1 MVSVATGPS
10 VASRQCRYR
19 AGAVRNSTLGWSG
32 MSGRLS
38 CGLADYERG
47 EIRGAQADL
56 VPRRDKIPG
65 RRLDLPVAWVTGKAR
80 VRAARDLDPEP
91 VPAAE
96 PVRCADQ
103 RDPDGS
109 GQRVGA
115 GEADDA
121 VADVA

>member
-38 CGLADYERG
+38 RGLADDERG
-47 EIRGAQADL
+47 GALDAVVGDHEIL
-56 VPRRDKIPG
+56 G
-65 RRLDLPVAWVTGKAR
+65 RRVNLPVAGVACEAG
-80 VRAARDLDPEP
+80 VRAPRDLEPKP

-103 RDPDGS
+103 RDPDGP
-109 GQRVGA
+109 GQRVGI